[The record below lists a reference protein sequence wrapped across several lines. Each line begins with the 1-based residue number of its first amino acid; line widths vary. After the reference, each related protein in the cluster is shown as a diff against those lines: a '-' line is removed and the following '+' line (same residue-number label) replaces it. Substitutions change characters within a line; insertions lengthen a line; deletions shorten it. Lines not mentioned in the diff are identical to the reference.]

1 MTSPFDAN
9 VPAQFALPAVPSIYG
24 TDPCVCVLDA
34 FRIAAAQSVAD
45 ACGIDVEKVYPGVD
59 IMKKQA
65 DLYVAMPRYRLG
77 GKPDMWAKKVV
88 DAVSTKTTSESK
100 EGGRKRASRTGLG
113 WRDARR

>member
-24 TDPCVCVLDA
+24 TDPTVCVLDA

-77 GKPDMWAKKVV
+77 GKPDVWAKKVV
-88 DAVSTKTTSESK
+88 DAVSTVPASESK
-100 EGGRKRASRTGLG
+100 EGA
-113 WRDARR
+113 